1 MAGGGEDNNSTKQ
14 RVSPSPRPES
24 KATKRA
30 RPIDSDYDDDID
42 VDRGSRKR
50 VRHKEPLN
58 YGPQSP
64 SARRPSSFSSTN
76 DVYYGDHPRS
86 GRSSQ
91 DLPNRED
98 SSRRPPPA
106 STPAEPPT
114 KKPVTQEDKKR
125 GQRLFGGMLGI
136 LSQTSTSSHQKRRAE
151 IERRQQERAQKQKEE
166 GVTRR
171 DYEVL
176 KLNHDKHREQIKFEM
191 EVMSTRH
198 SHLLAKAHFLQTRC
212 EPRIFYAPWEL
223 TKPQHRTV
231 ERQVRDAK
239 EQIRREVEEFNA
251 KKNREINELS
261 EALDWGQAVA
271 FKAKNQP
278 PREEPKVALDEDDEA
293 GGSKAAEGL
302 ERREDCVKLRWP
314 SSGTGAHFNTM
325 RPQSSNDDEVMVER
339 EDTVIY

>member
-1 MAGGGEDNNSTKQ
+1 MHT
-14 RVSPSPRPES
+14 PLP
-24 KATKRA
+24 
-30 RPIDSDYDDDID
+30 PIFFQLEWLTPLSL
-42 VDRGSRKR
+42 RHSRCQ
-50 VRHKEPLN
+50 H
-58 YGPQSP
+58 
-64 SARRPSSFSSTN
+64 
-76 DVYYGDHPRS
+76 
-86 GRSSQ
+86 
-91 DLPNRED
+91 
-98 SSRRPPPA
+98 
-106 STPAEPPT
+106 
-114 KKPVTQEDKKR
+114 VTLIYLQKH
-125 GQRLFGGMLGI
+125 
-136 LSQTSTSSHQKRRAE
+136 TSY
-151 IERRQQERAQKQKEE
+151 
-166 GVTRR
+166 RR
-171 DYEVL
+171 DASRGLFVQL
-176 KLNHDKHREQIKFEM
+176 PPHILTI
-191 EVMSTRH
+191 H
-198 SHLLAKAHFLQTRC
+198 SVDTNISQ
-212 EPRIFYAPWEL
+212 FYAPWEL